1 MGNPMKVWLVIALCI
16 FFLFVVACGKHED
29 PTLSESVDEIQIQEI
44 EGPGV
49 EPHFDGPEILRGGD
63 VAIEEGNEPTP
74 AEPLE

>member
-1 MGNPMKVWLVIALCI
+1 MLKLRALLVSLSCCFALT
-16 FFLFVVACGKHED
+16 ACGKQED
-29 PTLSESVDEIQIQEI
+29 PAPSESVDEIQIQEI